1 MPDKGATH
9 QRVKCSTP
17 IRMIEGIS
25 AVEVE
30 VDPNKSVMVGRL
42 KSVTPP
48 MASGQERSQRVWQ
61 KGESSRRADQA

>member
-17 IRMIEGIS
+17 SRMIEGVS

-30 VDPNKSVMVGRL
+30 VDLDKAVMVGRL
-42 KSVTPP
+42 KSVIPTNDK
-48 MASGQERSQRVWQ
+48 RT
-61 KGESSRRADQA
+61 